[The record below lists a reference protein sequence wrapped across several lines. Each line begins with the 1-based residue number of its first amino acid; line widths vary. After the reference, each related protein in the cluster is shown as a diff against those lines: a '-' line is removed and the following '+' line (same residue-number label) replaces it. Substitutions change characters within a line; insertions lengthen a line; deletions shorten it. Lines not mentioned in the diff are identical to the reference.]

1 MICKAAM
8 QEAKAIKPI
17 QSNENPLEIGFFGT
31 TAMTAIR
38 AQKPKGTSVKNIQRQ
53 LSSSLKYPPIVGAIT
68 GPKIV
73 PIPHIAMAI
82 DLCLIGNAAKTKA

>member
-1 MICKAAM
+1 M

-17 QSNENPLEIGFFGT
+17 QSNENPLEIGFLGT

-53 LSSSLKYPPIVGAIT
+53 LNSSLK
-68 GPKIV
+68 
-73 PIPHIAMAI
+73 
-82 DLCLIGNAAKTKA
+82 